1 VALLADE
8 SPTVWRAVRVELER
22 AGPAAR
28 PALERALRSDD
39 PARRG
44 RARRL
49 LAAIDRRAV
58 VRRLARYV
66 CRPQID
72 LERALFILGRLHTP
86 RLDPRPYLRALDAMA
101 LEVSRR
107 AHQKSGELSRARALV
122 EYLGDEL
129 EFGGTLGEFHHPDNI
144 HLHRAIERRA
154 GMPLTL
160 CAIYA
165 FVARRSDLAATV
177 VPLPGHVML
186 RLRGATDSVIVDP
199 YHGGVERSHKDCLE
213 YLAQHGLAF
222 EPAWFRDAD
231 DAALLRRQIQNLA
244 RSAEKRGLRREARDL
259 GLVLRAAQAQV
270 RAGGASEARTGRR
283 RR

>member
-1 VALLADE
+1 
-8 SPTVWRAVRVELER
+8 
-22 AGPAAR
+22 
-28 PALERALRSDD
+28 
-39 PARRG
+39 
-44 RARRL
+44 
-49 LAAIDRRAV
+49 
-58 VRRLARYV
+58 
-66 CRPQID
+66 
-72 LERALFILGRLHTP
+72 
-86 RLDPRPYLRALDAMA
+86 
-101 LEVSRR
+101 
-107 AHQKSGELSRARALV
+107 
-122 EYLGDEL
+122 
-129 EFGGTLGEFHHPDNI
+129 
-144 HLHRAIERRA
+144 
-154 GMPLTL
+154 MPLTL